1 MSDINK
7 SKRILNRSYADLLVE
22 VLEYIITHDDQSEA
36 LRLSRNLSRAVNDNS
51 ADLKLQPQLL
61 NFYKEAI
68 TKLQF
73 ICLPSLD
80 DKEVISLIK
89 NDFNTQLAIPD
100 YDLLQKIKM
109 KILNIITIDDRNKFK
124 EDLRRVIS
132 ESGLKITTKPEV
144 RMARDW
150 VKDYV
155 SKIGIDGGN
164 KLAKAQYL
172 VSLRNDKNISPKE
185 YNNLIL
191 LFNLYDELNM
201 PADSPE
207 GFSEEIPIIIKGKL
221 YIFRRGVL
229 EPVLEN
235 KAVDQAMAL
244 VNGNQPASDPTH
256 IITSPLIELEQTL
269 KDYPSDSLE
278 HKAIKQEI
286 NRLKVAAFKQ
296 AQKTN
301 VKK

>member
-1 MSDINK
+1 MNK
-7 SKRILNRSYADLLVE
+7 TYADLLVE
-22 VLEYIITHDDQSEA
+22 VLEYIITHDDQYEA

-51 ADLKLQPQLL
+51 AELKLQPQLL
-61 NFYKEAI
+61 DFYKNAI

-80 DKEVISLIK
+80 EKEVISLIK
-89 NDFNTQLAIPD
+89 NDFVAQLTMPD
-100 YDLLQKIKM
+100 YDLLQKIRA
-109 KILNIITIDDRNKFK
+109 KILNIIVIVDRNKFK

-132 ESGLKITTKPEV
+132 EGDFKITAKHEFKTS
-144 RMARDW
+144 RDW
-150 VKDYV
+150 IKDYV
-155 SKIGIDGGN
+155 SKIGIEGGN

-172 VSLRNDKNISPKE
+172 VSLKNNKNISSKE
-185 YNNLIL
+185 YDNLIL
-191 LFNLYDELNM
+191 LFNIYDELNK
-201 PADSPE
+201 PADTPE
-207 GFSEEIPIIIKGKL
+207 GFSEEIPMVIGGKL

-244 VNGNQPASDPTH
+244 VDGDKATVNPAPIVSDPRA
-256 IITSPLIELEQTL
+256 ELEQAL
-269 KDYPSDSLE
+269 ANYAPDSLE
-278 HKAIKQEI
+278 YKAIKQEI

-296 AQKTN
+296 AQKIN